1 MSCGGKHLHIATLMR
16 KYTRSLSTS
25 TRPNL
30 LVPAAETGL
39 TDGRTDVKKK
49 VRFLEKSPFGSDGS
63 KPDGYF
69 RTLDAFF
76 CTFGCRPD
84 RPQQKKVRL
93 KKKGLCMFALYGQI
107 FQGQVVTK
115 IEQFTRV
122 SATEC

>member
-1 MSCGGKHLHIATLMR
+1 MHIATLMR
-16 KYTRSLSTS
+16 KYTRDLSTS
-25 TRPNL
+25 TRPDL
-30 LVPAAETGL
+30 LVPAAETV
-39 TDGRTDVKKK
+39 VKKK
-49 VRFLEKSPFGSDGS
+49 VRFLDKNPFGSDGS

-76 CTFGCRPD
+76 RTFGRRPD
-84 RPQQKKVRL
+84 GPQQKKVRL